1 MARYR
6 QCATP
11 TGVLRV
17 RVADHFVTRALGL
30 LVGTPLDPD
39 EGLLIAPCASIH
51 TIGMR
56 YPIDVVF
63 VDRVGLV
70 VRVCAQ
76 VRAGRMRFAGGARG
90 VLELRAGIAATHGLG
105 PGIRLP
111 ELATALAACR
121 TALAYAAQPAK
132 TTLFAG
138 GNAADVRKTAAGRF
152 SNGLGSS

>member
-11 TGVLRV
+11 AGFLRV
-17 RVADHFVTRALGL
+17 RLADHFVTRALGL
-30 LVGTPLDPD
+30 LVGAPLEPD

-63 VDRVGLV
+63 VDREGLV

-76 VRAGRMRFAGGARG
+76 VRAGRMRFASGARG
-90 VLELRAGIAATHGLG
+90 VLELRSGVAARHGLG
-105 PGIRLP
+105 PGARLS
-111 ELATALAACR
+111 ELATALG
-121 TALAYAAQPAK
+121 T
-132 TTLFAG
+132 G
-138 GNAADVRKTAAGRF
+138 
-152 SNGLGSS
+152 